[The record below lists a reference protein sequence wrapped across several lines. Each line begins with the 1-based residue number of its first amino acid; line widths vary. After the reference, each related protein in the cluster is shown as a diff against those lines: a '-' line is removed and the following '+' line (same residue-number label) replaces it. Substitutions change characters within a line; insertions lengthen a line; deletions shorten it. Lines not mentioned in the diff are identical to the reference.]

1 MMKKRYKV
9 ALLFLVLGI
18 GVLVTACATLNS
30 PQFGKLPEQARLERI
45 QQSPNYINDEFAYPK
60 PTPMLREGESTLK
73 IFWDNF
79 WAEKQQ
85 KKPNQAI
92 PSVKTDLH
100 ALNKDQDVVIWLGHS
115 AYYIQLTGK
124 RILIDPVLSDHAA
137 PFSFLI
143 KAFDG
148 TTIYQAKD
156 IPEIDYLLISH
167 DHYDHLDYATVTQ
180 LKDKIKHV
188 IVPLGV
194 GSHFEHWGYPLEK
207 IHENDWF
214 DTLTLDPNLKIHTL
228 PARHYS
234 GRLFT
239 RNKALWASYALET
252 PKQKIY
258 FGGDS
263 GYGSHF
269 KTIGEKFGGFDVVML
284 DSGQYDP
291 RWSLIHMTPEEAV
304 QAATDLK
311 AKALLPMHIGRFT
324 LSPHAWNDPFKRVS
338 AASKTAP
345 FQLLTPIIGQ
355 PVLLDQPFQQYSSWW
370 EEIK

>member
-1 MMKKRYKV
+1 M
-9 ALLFLVLGI
+9 
-18 GVLVTACATLNS
+18 
-30 PQFGKLPEQARLERI
+30 
-45 QQSPNYINDEFAYPK
+45 
-60 PTPMLREGESTLK
+60 
-73 IFWDNF
+73 
-79 WAEKQQ
+79 
-85 KKPNQAI
+85 
-92 PSVKTDLH
+92 
-100 ALNKDQDVVIWLGHS
+100 NKDQDVVIWLGHS
-115 AYYIQLTGK
+115 AYYIQLAGK

-207 IHENDWF
+207 INENDWF

-291 RWSLIHMTPEEAV
+291 RWSLIHMTPEESV